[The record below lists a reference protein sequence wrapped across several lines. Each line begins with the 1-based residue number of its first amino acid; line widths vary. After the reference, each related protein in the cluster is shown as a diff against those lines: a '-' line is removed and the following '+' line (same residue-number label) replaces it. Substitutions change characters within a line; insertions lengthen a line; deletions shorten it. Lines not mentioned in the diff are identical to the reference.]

1 MVGSGVGPAGVV
13 TGSGD
18 DSYAEAIMKEVQEYR
33 EEMEGLRD
41 GMDELRL
48 QFKQEINDL
57 DLQLREEVIQA
68 LLWTSTKKLKR

>member
-1 MVGSGVGPAGVV
+1 MV

-48 QFKQEINDL
+48 QFKQEINEL
-57 DLQLREEVIQA
+57 DLQLREEVIR
-68 LLWTSTKKLKR
+68 L